1 MREIMERAGRG
12 VRAARAGLL
21 TNAGLAMIKL
31 IAGLAGNSYALVA
44 DAVESTAD
52 VFSSLIVWGGLRLS
66 VRSADD
72 QFPFGYGK
80 AEPMA
85 AAVVGLMLLGAAIAI
100 ATEAVR
106 EIFTPHHVPKPYT
119 LAVLVGVVVIKELL
133 ARRVF
138 RVGREVESTAVLGD
152 AWHHRSDA
160 ITSAAAGV
168 GITIALLGGPRW
180 AAADDWAALA
190 ASGVILVNGVGILR
204 RAVLDLM
211 DRTPAEPVIEEI
223 ARAARSVPEVEEI
236 ETLKVRKAGLAVFV
250 DIHVEAEPT
259 MSLREAHIVSGK
271 VKTAIRR
278 ALPTVMGVLVHM
290 EPHEPPAAGVA
301 AGASAGTVTRDE
313 PAG

>member
-1 MREIMERAGRG
+1 MQEIRERAGRG

-21 TNAGLAMIKL
+21 TNAALAMVKL
-31 IAGLAGNSYALVA
+31 LAGLAGNSYALVA

-52 VFSSLIVWGGLRLS
+52 VISSLIVWGGLRLS

-85 AAVVGLMLLGAAIAI
+85 AAAVGLMLFGAAAAI

-106 EIFTPHHVPKPYT
+106 EIFTPHHVPEPFT
-119 LAVLVGVVVIKELL
+119 LVVLVAVVAVKELL

-138 RVGREVESTAVLGD
+138 QVGQEVESTAVLGD

-160 ITSAAAGV
+160 LTSAAAGI
-168 GITIALLGGPRW
+168 GISVALLGGPRW

-190 ASGVILVNGVGILR
+190 ASAVIVFNGIGILR
-204 RAVLDLM
+204 TAVLDLM

-223 ARAARSVPEVEEI
+223 AQAARSVREVELI

-250 DIHVEAEPT
+250 DIHVEADPN
-259 MSLREAHIVSGK
+259 MSLRDAHVVSGK

-278 ALPTVMGVLVHM
+278 AVPVVQGVLVHM
-290 EPHEPPAAGVA
+290 EPHEPEESG
-301 AGASAGTVTRDE
+301 
-313 PAG
+313 